1 MIKSIGKLTLAT
13 ILAAV
18 VVGMPLGALAQD
30 KTTPAPAAPA
40 SPDATKPRPIP
51 FRGKIGAVDLVN
63 KTIALDEK
71 TKRTFEIT
79 SETKISKAGKP
90 ATLADAVV
98 GEDIGGSYTK
108 SPTGKLV
115 AKTVRL
121 GVKAA
126 PVAKEA
132 APAK

>member
-18 VVGMPLGALAQD
+18 VVGMPIGALAQD
-30 KTTPAPAAPA
+30 KTAPTPTVPAA
-40 SPDATKPRPIP
+40 PDATKPRPIP
-51 FRGKIGAVDLVN
+51 FRGKVGAVDLVN
-63 KTIALDEK
+63 KTITLDEK

-79 SETKISKAGKP
+79 SETKIMKANKP

-98 GEDIGGSYTK
+98 GENITGSYMKVTETK
-108 SPTGKLV
+108 FV

-121 GVKAA
+121 GVKAT
-126 PVAKEA
+126 PVTKEA

>member
-121 GVKAA
+121 SVKAA